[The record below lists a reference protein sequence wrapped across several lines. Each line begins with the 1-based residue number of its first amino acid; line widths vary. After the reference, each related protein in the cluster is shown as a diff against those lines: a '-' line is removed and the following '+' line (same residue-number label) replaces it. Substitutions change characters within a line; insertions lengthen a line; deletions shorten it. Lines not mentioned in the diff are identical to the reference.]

1 MTILNKLYRRMREE
15 MTSIT
20 TKKGESQSACVVGK
34 RNALQSDLGRFAL
47 STTATTIGDFW
58 KLSNGSVKL
67 LFALVCRR
75 V

>member
-47 STTATTIGDFW
+47 STTATTIGECW